1 MDTHP
6 YLVRRARLLLG
17 EKEAAFATH
26 FGVDEATISGWE
38 SGWARPS
45 PKEWSWIHET
55 VFRSSNLLS
64 EAVKTAR
71 TLKCVVSLANL
82 TCPILVSRGI
92 EEALARIGIEPK
104 DLTGPF
110 FANLARS
117 SPHYDI
123 SGIKALSIIQTDQS
137 WIRGEVLFAEAHCYS
152 PAFKTWLDGVMAPL
166 PERRA
171 ALVEAAPS
179 SQGEQGGF
187 WVRFVK
193 RGEVSG
199 SVAEL
204 PRIIQ

>member
-1 MDTHP
+1 MDTYP

-26 FGVDEATISGWE
+26 FAVDEATISGWE
-38 SGWARPS
+38 SGRVRPS

-64 EAVKTAR
+64 EAVKTSR
-71 TLKCVVSLANL
+71 TLKCVVSLDNL
-82 TCPILVSRGI
+82 TRPILVSRGI

-171 ALVEAAPS
+171 ALIEAAPS
-179 SQGEQGGF
+179 SQGENGGF

-199 SVAEL
+199 SVAEF